1 MKKYV
6 AVVTALCI
14 LSASLFSCPGSLVQA
29 EETQD
34 QNETSSAVTFEK
46 EEDFSYREHL
56 ANYAD
61 AERPMESISVSAEA
75 FLAET
80 DSVSL
85 REEECVMLKGEGA
98 QVSFRVEAKTAGLY
112 CLSFDYL
119 PLQSNFATISF
130 DMKINGEEQFDSMGA
145 LMLDHPWKD
154 SEEPRKDSR
163 GNELRPQQ
171 EQINERM
178 QMTLKDPEGRYNEE
192 LLFYLNEGM
201 NTVEITLGYG
211 DFSIY
216 GVTFFNKENTKT
228 YEELQ
233 KLYEKEDYR
242 MAEKDQMILLEAE
255 DYSRKSDSSILSES
269 DKTDA
274 ATSPSDPVKL
284 LYNYV
289 PGSRYQTAGQW
300 VEYTFSPKETG
311 LYQITL
317 RVRQAEKSGFT
328 SSRRLTINGEV
339 VFSECDC
346 ISFVSS
352 SDWYQQTI
360 GDGKEAYEFYFEEGK
375 EYTLRLEAIPGVMS
389 DTTLTLD
396 DCIFDLNELYRNIV
410 MITGTNPDK
419 YRDYK
424 IGSEIPDFKE
434 KIKNLIDTL
443 ETCGKD
449 IQEKNGGK
457 SGSALTAIRSLLNR
471 LEVAATRPDSLVQ
484 KIASFKSDIESLS
497 AWNMDAKEQPL
508 DMDYIAV
515 HAKGAKLPAEKAN
528 IFQKGWFELRRLI
541 ASYDE
546 EYSAIGDFD
555 EDMETIEV
563 WVVNGRD
570 QMGVIDD
577 LVVNE
582 FTPETGIQVKTSLV
596 TAGINEAILADKAPD
611 VIAYAGSDFPV
622 TMACRGV
629 LQELSQY
636 EGFDEVSTWFSE
648 GTMDAMEYKDG
659 YYGIPLSQAY
669 NMMFVRTD
677 IMEEM
682 GLEIPQTWEE
692 MYSVAAVLQRSNMEV
707 GIPST
712 SGMYATLL
720 FQNGGEFYSED
731 YRSTQFDSEEAKEA
745 FKTWTS
751 FFSEYGFPVSYDL
764 YNRFRSGEMPIGI
777 TSYNFYT
784 QLEQM
789 APEIA
794 GRWTMVPIP
803 GTKME
808 DGTIDRSL
816 SICNAAGVSTAS
828 GLEQGM
834 AVATIVNA
842 SMHKEAAW
850 KFVKWLASAEV
861 QVEYGLDVEAVM
873 GPLGR
878 YTPANLEAFEQMP
891 WTDNQKQLLKMQ
903 WEDIVILKEIPGGYA
918 ITRNINNA
926 FRRTIYDNENPV
938 DMLNKYNLLINKE
951 LERKYN
957 EFLSEE

>member
-1 MKKYV
+1 MKKYA
-6 AVVTALCI
+6 AVMTALCI
-14 LSASLFSCPGSLVQA
+14 MFVSLFSYPELFVRA
-29 EETQD
+29 EETQKPD
-34 QNETSSAVTFEK
+34 ETSAVVLEK
-46 EEDFSYREHL
+46 EADVSYREHL
-56 ANYAD
+56 ARYVD
-61 AERPMESISVSAEA
+61 AKRPIESIPVSAEA
-75 FLAET
+75 FMT
-80 DSVSL
+80 DSAL
-85 REEECVMLKGEGA
+85 TAPKGEDCVTLKGEGA
-98 QVSFRVEAKTAGLY
+98 EVSFQVNTKEAGLY

-130 DMKINGEEQFDSMGA
+130 GMKINDEFQFDSMSA
-145 LMLDHPWKD
+145 LALDHPWED

-163 GNELRPQQ
+163 GNEFRPQH

-192 LLFYLNEGM
+192 LLFYLNEGI
-201 NTVEITLGYG
+201 NTVEIILEYG
-211 DFSIY
+211 DFQIY
-216 GVTFFNKENTKT
+216 GVTFFNKEKT
-228 YEELQ
+228 INYEELQ
-233 KLYEKEDYR
+233 KYYKKEDYR
-242 MAEKDQMILLEAE
+242 SVGKDQIILLEAE

-300 VEYTFSPKETG
+300 VEYTFSPEETG

-328 SSRRLTINGEV
+328 SSRRLTINGEE
-339 VFSECDC
+339 VFSECGC

-352 SDWYQQTI
+352 NDWYQQAL
-360 GDGKEAYEFYFEEGK
+360 GDGEEAYEFYFEEGK

-424 IGSEIPDFKE
+424 IGSEIPNFKE
-434 KIKNLIDTL
+434 KINNLIDTL
-443 ETCGKD
+443 ETCEKD

-471 LEVAATRPDSLVQ
+471 LEVATTRPDSLVQ
-484 KIASFKSDIESLS
+484 KISSFKSDIESLS

-508 DMDYIAV
+508 DIDYIAV
-515 HAKGAKLPAEKAN
+515 HAKDAKLPAENAN
-528 IFQKGWFELRRLI
+528 IFQKGWFEIRRLL

-546 EYSAIGDFD
+546 DYSAVGDFD

-577 LVVNE
+577 LVIND

-629 LQELSQY
+629 LEELSHY
-636 EGFDEVSTWFSE
+636 EGFDEVSTWFPES
-648 GTMDAMEYKDG
+648 TMEALEYKDG
-659 YYGIPLSQAY
+659 YYGIPLSLAF

-692 MYSVAAVLQRSNMEV
+692 MYNVAAVLQRSNMEV

-712 SGMYATLL
+712 SGMFATLL
-720 FQNGGEFYSED
+720 FQDGGEFYSED
-731 YRSTQFDSEEAKEA
+731 YRSTQFDSEEAKGA

-751 FFSEYGFPVSYDL
+751 FFSEYGFPVSFDL

-777 TSYNFYT
+777 ASYNFYT

-789 APEIA
+789 APEIS

-803 GTKME
+803 GTQKE

-816 SICNAAGVSTAS
+816 SICNAAGTSTAS

-834 AVATIVNA
+834 AVATVVNT
-842 SMHKEAAW
+842 STHKEAAW
-850 KFVKWLASAEV
+850 KFIKWLASAEV
-861 QVEYGLDVEAVM
+861 QVEYGLDVESVM

-878 YTPANLEAFEQMP
+878 YTPANMEAFEQMP
-891 WTDNQKQLLKMQ
+891 WTGNQKQLLKTQ
-903 WEDIVILKEIPGGYA
+903 WEDVVILKEVPGGYA

-957 EFLSEE
+957 EFLSGE

>member
-6 AVVTALCI
+6 AVVMVLCF
-14 LSASLFSCPGSLVQA
+14 SAVSLFSYPELSARA
-29 EETQD
+29 EETPNTD
-34 QNETSSAVTFEK
+34 DMRRVVTLEK
-46 EEDFSYREHL
+46 EDDLSYREHL
-56 ANYAD
+56 ARYAD
-61 AERPMESISVSAEA
+61 ALCPLESITVSAEA
-75 FLAET
+75 FMT
-80 DSVSL
+80 DSASTDL
-85 REEECVMLKGEGA
+85 QDEACVTLQGEGA
-98 QVSFRVEAKTAGLY
+98 KLSFQVDAKTEGLY
-112 CLSFDYL
+112 RLSLDYL

-130 DMKINGEEQFDSMGA
+130 DMRINGKAQFDSMGA
-145 LMLDHPWKD
+145 LSLDHPWKD
-154 SEEPRKDSR
+154 SEEPKKDSR
-163 GNELRPQQ
+163 GNEIRPQQ

-192 LLFYLNEGM
+192 LLFYLNKGK
-201 NTVEITLGYG
+201 NTVEFTLEYG
-211 DFSIY
+211 DCSIY
-216 GVTFFNKENTKT
+216 SATFFNNEKAAE
-228 YEELQ
+228 YGELQ
-233 KLYEKEDYR
+233 KFYEQENYQAAGKE
-242 MAEKDQMILLEAE
+242 QVILLEAE
-255 DYSRKSDSSILSES
+255 DYSKKSDSSILSES

-300 VEYTFSPKETG
+300 VEYTFSPEETG
-311 LYQITL
+311 LYRITL
-317 RVRQAEKSGFT
+317 RVRQADKSGFT
-328 SSRRLTINGEV
+328 SSRRLTINGEEA
-339 VFSECDC
+339 FAECGC

-352 SDWYQQTI
+352 SDWYHQTL
-360 GDGKEAYEFYFEEGK
+360 GDGEEAYEFYFEAGK

-389 DTTLTLD
+389 DITLTLN
-396 DCIFDLNELYRNIV
+396 DCIFDLNELYRSIV

-424 IGSEIPDFKE
+424 IGTEIPNFKE
-434 KIKNLIDTL
+434 RVQNLIDTL
-443 ETCGKD
+443 ESSGNE

-471 LEVAATRPDSLVQ
+471 LKIAMTRPDSLVQ
-484 KIASFKSDIESLS
+484 KISSFKSDIESLS
-497 AWNMDAKEQPL
+497 AWNMNAKEQPL
-508 DMDYIAV
+508 DMDYIV
-515 HAKGAKLPAEKAN
+515 IHGKDAKLPRERAN
-528 IFQKGWFELRRLI
+528 IFQKAQFEIRRLI

-546 EYSAIGDFD
+546 NYSAVGDFD

-577 LVVNE
+577 LVVND
-582 FTPETGIQVKTSLV
+582 FTPKTGIQVKTSLV

-659 YYGIPLSQAY
+659 YYGIPLSVAY

-677 IMEEM
+677 ILEEM
-682 GLEIPQTWEE
+682 RLEIPQTWEE
-692 MYSVAAVLQRSNMEV
+692 MYNVAAVLQRSNMEV

-720 FQNGGEFYSED
+720 FQNGGEFYGED
-731 YRSTQFDSEEAKEA
+731 YRSTQFDAEEAKEA

-751 FFSEYGFPVSYDL
+751 FFTEYGFPVTFDL

-789 APEIA
+789 APEIS

-803 GTKME
+803 GTRQA
-808 DGTIDRSL
+808 DGAIDRSL
-816 SICNAAGVSTAS
+816 SICNAAGTSTAS

-834 AVATIVNA
+834 AVATIVNT
-842 SMHKEAAW
+842 STHKEAAW
-850 KFVKWLASAEV
+850 QFIKWLASADV
-861 QVEYGLDVEAVM
+861 QVEYGLDVESVM

-891 WTDNQKQLLKMQ
+891 WTDNQKQLLKTQ
-903 WEDIVILKEIPGGYA
+903 WEDVVILREVPGGYA

-926 FRRTIYDNENPV
+926 FRRTIYDDENPV